1 MTNVDAFGLRL
12 GSKVSKAA
20 SLAARPQGA
29 TMAEIVEATGDK
41 GTKHNIFLQLEAKGH
56 IVKREGGRFFLKHKD
71 GIVIN
76 DVPEVKEWPLL
87 PEQKLQQTVRRNL
100 DKLEPGLVAIDGGRE
115 QGCRDITAK
124 DQGGNIVVIELWAG
138 NAGKDKVVQ
147 LLVYMG
153 EVKAAQNPSGLR
165 GILVAGDFQATA
177 KAAASVVPNIA
188 LKRYNFLG
196 RDHLTFETVA
206 ACKSSAL
213 PANV

>member
-1 MTNVDAFGLRL
+1 MADVDAFGLRL

-29 TMAEIVEATGDK
+29 TMAEIVEATGD
-41 GTKHNIFLQLEAKGH
+41 GVTKHNILRQLKGDGH
-56 IVKREGGRFFLKHKD
+56 PLRCEGKGKEKRFFLKHKD

-76 DVPEVKEWPLL
+76 DVPDVKEWPLL

-115 QGCRDITAK
+115 QGRRDITAK
-124 DQGGNIVVIELWAG
+124 DQAGNIVVIELWAG

-165 GILVAGDFQATA
+165 GILVAGDFQATV
-177 KAAASVVPNIA
+177 KAAASVVPTIA

-196 RDHLTFETVA
+196 RDHLTFETA
-206 ACKSSAL
+206 
-213 PANV
+213 